1 MIMEDSRMG
10 VSMEIPKTDTT
21 SIYRINN
28 THVVAKDIHAAIKL
42 YNLKYPYETV
52 TKVDLIDNFAI
63 IKNEESKS

>member
-1 MIMEDSRMG
+1 MEDSRIG
-10 VSMEIPKTDTT
+10 ISIKIPKTDTT

-42 YNLKYPYETV
+42 YNMKYPYETV

-63 IKNEESKS
+63 IKNESTN